1 VRSVPARGRRGS
13 CLGYTRR
20 VSDPLV
26 IEVRPDS
33 PGGRARQW
41 LRGRRVMLAG
51 ILALAEVVA
60 FLIWR
65 PSAVLMGA
73 LAVALLIVCVALA
86 TRLPAGVFRDL
97 LWIVAIAQG
106 IVVVIPLVVGLS
118 LVAALL
124 VAIGLIAALVVI
136 AARWRI

>member
-1 VRSVPARGRRGS
+1 M
-13 CLGYTRR
+13 
-20 VSDPLV
+20 SDPLV
-26 IEVRPDS
+26 IEARPDS

-41 LRGRRVMLAG
+41 LRGRRVMLSG

-65 PSAVLMGA
+65 PSAV
-73 LAVALLIVCVALA
+73 
-86 TRLPAGVFRDL
+86 RDL

-118 LVAALL
+118 LVAALV
-124 VAIGLIAALVVI
+124 VAIGLIAAVVVI
-136 AARWRI
+136 AARWRV

>member
-1 VRSVPARGRRGS
+1 VF
-13 CLGYTRR
+13 
-20 VSDPLV
+20 DPLV
-26 IEVRPDS
+26 IEARPETTA
-33 PGGRARQW
+33 GRLRQW
-41 LRGRRVMLAG
+41 LRGRRLMLSG

-73 LAVALLIVCVALA
+73 LAVALLVASVAVA
-86 TRLPAGVFRDL
+86 TRLAPGVLRDV

-118 LVAALL
+118 LVAALV
-124 VAIGLIAALVVI
+124 VAIGLIVALVVV
-136 AARWRI
+136 AARWRV